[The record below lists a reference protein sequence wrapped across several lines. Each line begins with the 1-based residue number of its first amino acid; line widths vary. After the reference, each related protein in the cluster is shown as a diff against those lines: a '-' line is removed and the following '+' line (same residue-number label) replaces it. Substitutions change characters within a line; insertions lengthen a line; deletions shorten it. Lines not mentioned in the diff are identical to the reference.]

1 MEISPHK
8 IAENIVKMAD
18 EYGKLGERYNEL
30 KGLYALWWATSRGE
44 FKSDKSTEKAWDLT
58 KEGVEMAEV
67 YLKMKVKEKKMSA
80 LKTYLRV
87 LENESRNQY

>member
-58 KEGVEMAEV
+58 CIKLAHIRQGFTSPATE
-67 YLKMKVKEKKMSA
+67 L
-80 LKTYLRV
+80 
-87 LENESRNQY
+87 